1 MGQGI
6 SPVVIAIAAGI
17 LVMVVLVVRAR
28 WLSVTQSVLWIL
40 AAAIAVI
47 ATLFYPLVEVVAP
60 FLGVVY
66 TPSAVFFLGILFLLL
81 VTFHLSIRISR
92 LEDERV
98 RMAQTVALLEAEL
111 RSRAGPPEADVR
123 RRQ

>member
-6 SPVVIAIAAGI
+6 SPVVIGIAAGI
-17 LVMVVLVVRAR
+17 LFMVILVVRAR
-28 WLSVTQSVLWIL
+28 WLSVSHSVLWIS
-40 AAAIAVI
+40 AAALALVS
-47 ATLFYPLVEVVAP
+47 TLFYPLVEAVAP

-81 VTFHLSIRISR
+81 VTFHFSIRVSR

-111 RSRAGPPEADVR
+111 RAAATRRPDDAGAR
-123 RRQ
+123 